1 MKYITHWATALVTL
15 AVLSFIGFSDPYV
28 KETLRLK
35 SFDIIQQYD
44 IPTVSQDVAIL
55 EIDEKSIEKYGQW
68 PWNRKTLAD
77 IIWKLR
83 ENGAGIIV
91 MQIGRAH
98 V

>member
-1 MKYITHWATALVTL
+1 MKYITHWATALLTL

-55 EIDEKSIEKYGQW
+55 EIDEKSIEKFGSYV
-68 PWNRKTLAD
+68 KTVLA
-77 IIWKLR
+77 LL
-83 ENGAGIIV
+83 
-91 MQIGRAH
+91 
-98 V
+98 